1 MTNEELVEQIQNGVN
16 VQENMGLKCYNKVV
30 TEVANKI

>member
-16 VQENMGLKCYNKVV
+16 VKENMSLLYEQN
-30 TEVANKI
+30 IDSSPR